1 MSDLLMEKDAKGS
14 SVDDILKEK
23 LERAMHQLTYE
34 VQVHEMAKIASE
46 HSAIDLAY
54 AASRMPVSAALALFE
69 NLKESEQVTFIINTQ
84 STVCSYILR
93 YLDDKVIVKL
103 INKMPM
109 DEAVWV
115 LDNVSDRKFRRLL
128 KLLDLK
134 KAQKMLELRSKDRHT
149 AQRMMVNDFF
159 AFSLDTTIGE
169 VSEFIHEHPH
179 IEMTRRIF
187 VVNEKGVLQ
196 GFVPDRTLI
205 VNPPELPLRKVMC
218 SISHNVSPDSP
229 REEVVDVV
237 ERYKIPA
244 LPVVDAENKIMGVIC
259 YEDVVEALEDIAD
272 ETIAYMGGTHETIGE
287 YEPIWKKFIARAPW
301 LLVTLIAGLVN
312 AFSMAL
318 FDSQEGMLLAF
329 VLFFVPLI
337 TGMSGN
343 IGIQCSTV
351 LVRGMATGVF
361 SSKSTKE
368 AVFHELLIG
377 VCMGIFFG
385 LISGVLVYF
394 LDISSPSN
402 IAINPLIIGMI
413 VSVGLMGAC
422 LVGTF
427 LGVFSPLFF
436 AKIGVDPAIASGPI
450 VTAFNDFFSMMIYFL
465 ISWALGSFFFGL

>member
-1 MSDLLMEKDAKGS
+1 MSDILTEKDPKAP

-34 VQVHEMAKIASE
+34 VQIHELAKIASE

-54 AASRMPVSAALALFE
+54 AASRMPIAASLPLFE
-69 NLKESEQVTFIINTQ
+69 NLSENEKVPFLINTQ
-84 STVCSYILR
+84 STICSYILR
-93 YLDDKVIVKL
+93 DLEDKEIVKL
-103 INKMPM
+103 VNKMPL

-128 KLLDLK
+128 KLLEPKD
-134 KAQKMLELRSKDRHT
+134 AQKILDLRTKDIHT
-149 AQRMMVNDFF
+149 AERMMVGDFF
-159 AFSLDTTIGE
+159 AFKLDTTIGE
-169 VSEFIHEHPH
+169 VASYIHEHPH
-179 IEMTRRIF
+179 IEMTKRIF
-187 VVNEKGVLQ
+187 VLNERGELQ
-196 GFVPDRTLI
+196 GYVPDRNLI
-205 VNPPELPLRKVMC
+205 VNPHHLPLKQVMR
-218 SISHNVSPDSP
+218 SISHSVGPEAS
-229 REEVVDVV
+229 REEVVDLV

-244 LPVVDAENKIMGVIC
+244 LPVVNDEDKLIGVIC

-272 ETIAYMGGTHETIGE
+272 ETIAYMGGTNETIGE
-287 YEPIWKKFIARAPW
+287 YEPTWKRFLARAPW

-361 SSKSTKE
+361 SSKGIKD
-368 AVFHELLIG
+368 AVIHELIIG
-377 VCMGIFFG
+377 VCMGLFFG
-385 LISGVLVYF
+385 LLTGILVYF
-394 LDISSPSN
+394 LDISSPASMN
-402 IAINPLIIGMI
+402 INPLIVGMI
-413 VSVGLMGAC
+413 VSAGLMGAC
-422 LVGTF
+422 IVGTC

-436 AKIGVDPAIASGPI
+436 VKIGVDPAIASGPI
-450 VTAFNDFFSMMIYFL
+450 VTAFNDFFSMIIYFL
-465 ISWALGSFFFGL
+465 IAWGLGSLFI